1 MLETAKTSPS
11 TPGRISS
18 TRTAYTRKTEKM
30 TLPKK
35 LNVAVLAAI
44 QRR

>member
-1 MLETAKTSPS
+1 MLETAKTSPI
-11 TPGRISS
+11 TPGRMSS

-30 TLPKK
+30 MFAKK